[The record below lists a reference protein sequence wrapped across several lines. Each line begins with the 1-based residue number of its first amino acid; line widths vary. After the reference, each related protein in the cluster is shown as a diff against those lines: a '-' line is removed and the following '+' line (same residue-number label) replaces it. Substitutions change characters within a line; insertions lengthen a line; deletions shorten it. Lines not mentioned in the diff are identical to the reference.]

1 MPDLD
6 RPDLDRIVAI
16 GLLTQRDVFAL
27 GHDLSRVYPIDEVP
41 CFGTLL
47 GAIDEADRAF
57 RRERDAGQTR
67 ATIAQQGVTS
77 PA

>member
-1 MPDLD
+1 MPDE
-6 RPDLDRIVAI
+6 DRIVAI

-27 GHDLSRVYPIDEVP
+27 GHDLSRVYPIEEVP

-57 RRERDAGQTR
+57 HRARDERQLL
-67 ATIAQQGVTS
+67 ATPVNSSTPSQR
-77 PA
+77 

>member
-1 MPDLD
+1 MADQ
-6 RPDLDRIVAI
+6 DRIVAI

-47 GAIDEADRAF
+47 TAIDDADRAF
-57 RRERDAGQTR
+57 QRARDAKQSL
-67 ATIAQQGVTS
+67 AMPMNQGARSRT
-77 PA
+77 

>member
-1 MPDLD
+1 MPDE
-6 RPDLDRIVAI
+6 DRIVAI

-27 GHDLSRVYPIDEVP
+27 GHDLSRVYPIEEVP

-57 RRERDAGQTR
+57 HRARDERQLLAIPVNPSTPSRR
-67 ATIAQQGVTS
+67 
-77 PA
+77 